1 MLIYILFC
9 GALSGMLA
17 ATAAFYAGL
26 SILIGLLC
34 YCTFGAV
41 GTVLAAISATVVKD
55 IIANRNAENVR
66 PYQYRDAAS
75 H

>member
-9 GALSGMLA
+9 GVLSGMLA
-17 ATAAFYAGL
+17 ASAAFYAGL

-34 YCTFGAV
+34 YCAFGAM
-41 GTVLAAISATVVKD
+41 GTVLAAISASVVKD
-55 IIANRNAENVR
+55 IIANRNAKNAIS
-66 PYQYRDAAS
+66 YQYRDATS